1 MLASHQ
7 SHPAIRAFLSLPRFW
22 CTRKIE
28 KNREKSLLSMCCML
42 LGYSFEPRPNS
53 RAMGTAGSV
62 MIIGFAK
69 KKPVWREKTRLTGS
83 KSSGCGDFKELTS
96 MWFRQGLL
104 LFSSLKKT
112 KEGSSRRVHLSAP
125 STILSIFF
133 LLSFSKPSTFLV
145 LASPVYLSRMYKVC
159 E

>member
-7 SHPAIRAFLSLPRFW
+7 SHPAIRVFLSLSRFW

-42 LGYSFEPRPNS
+42 LGYSFETRPNS
-53 RAMGTAGSV
+53 RAVGTAGSV

-69 KKPVWREKTRLTGS
+69 KKLSLTREDKIDWS

-112 KEGSSRRVHLSAP
+112 KEGSSRWVHLRAP
-125 STILSIFF
+125 STILSLFF
-133 LLSFSKPSTFLV
+133 LLSFSKASTFLV

-159 E
+159 V

>member
-7 SHPAIRAFLSLPRFW
+7 SHPAIRAFLPLSRFW

-53 RAMGTAGSV
+53 RAVGTAGSV

-69 KKPVWREKTRLTGS
+69 KKLSLTREDKIDWS
-83 KSSGCGDFKELTS
+83 KSSGCGDFKGLTS

-133 LLSFSKPSTFLV
+133 LLSFSKASTFLV

-159 E
+159 V

>member
-7 SHPAIRAFLSLPRFW
+7 SHPAIRAFLSLSRFW

-53 RAMGTAGSV
+53 RAVGTAGSV

-69 KKPVWREKTRLTGS
+69 KKPVWRENTRLTGPKVRVAAIS
-83 KSSGCGDFKELTS
+83 KDWHQCDSGRVFFCSPHSRK
-96 MWFRQGLL
+96 QKKVLL
-104 LFSSLKKT
+104 AGCIWEPLQQF
-112 KEGSSRRVHLSAP
+112 
-125 STILSIFF
+125 SIFF
-133 LLSFSKPSTFLV
+133 LLSFSKASTFLV

-159 E
+159 V